1 MKSYIVNKF
10 DAVVKLDAG
19 WDSDQW
25 NSANMVTVDMP
36 LISSVD
42 SGHTPLVQ
50 LKMLHDG
57 KKIYGL
63 YRVEDCY
70 VAARATADQQQVCQD
85 SCVEFFVKPADS
97 KYYYNFE
104 FNCGGTLLLYR
115 CGDVR
120 NGDYIEIPAEDMA
133 TIERYHTLPSLI
145 TEEITEPVT
154 WYLGFAIPL
163 SFFEKY
169 SGTDTAVSGKKWTAN
184 FTKCADL
191 TSHPRWLT
199 WMPLS
204 KKDFHLPGEFGELI
218 FE

>member
-1 MKSYIVNKF
+1 MKSYTVNKI
-10 DAVVKLDAG
+10 AAPVKLDAG
-19 WDSDQW
+19 WDSEVW
-25 NSANMVTVDMP
+25 NKAVMLTVDTR
-36 LISSVD
+36 LINSKD

-57 KKIYGL
+57 EKIYGL
-63 YRVEDCY
+63 YRVEDRY
-70 VAARATADQQQVCQD
+70 VAARATADQQQVCLD
-85 SCVEFFVKPADS
+85 SCVEFFVKPAGS

-115 CGDVR
+115 CANLKSGE
-120 NGDYIEIPAEDMA
+120 YMEIPAEDMA

-184 FTKCADL
+184 FTKCADH
-191 TSHPRWLT
+191 TSHPAWLT
-199 WMPLS
+199 WMPLKS
-204 KKDFHLPGEFGELI
+204 HSFHLPDEFGELI